1 MDNFNDPIIQQ
12 LAKAYIQLSELYHG
26 NVSDCMNQCKEVHPH
41 LSTEQC
47 KEQYCQDS
55 MTTQGSVNEGHKHEE
70 LVKLSNE
77 ELNDL
82 VDEYTKKVAETEGEE
97 KEHHEKE
104 LADIKDILASRK
116 DDKEEVKEEAE
127 DHLGAA
133 HSALE
138 DAGKH
143 YNSFDRG
150 YDSAAVP
157 HMKRAKEALAKAR
170 AAGHDTKEADARY
183 KDIHDR
189 IDAPHRKELEQV
201 KEGLI
206 KDTLQRIKNRLMSG
220 DSKFETNKELKDRK
234 KEEAM
239 IDAEEAKTNAKNKNP
254 HRDVP
259 REGLPDWM
267 QRRMDKWNTEEDAKP
282 IKEVYRLTPGRAK
295 VLDKADAD
303 AGDALHAS
311 VGSTDPKVKERAHT
325 ELGKSLR
332 AEILRQMTKPEG
344 KRSGAWAGTTDP
356 ELKNHLNWARKP
368 KSQLGE
374 SAKEIVQNINEMMKT
389 IKGKKNGKSK

>member
-116 DDKEEVKEEAE
+116 DDKEEVKE
-127 DHLGAA
+127 
-133 HSALE
+133 
-138 DAGKH
+138 
-143 YNSFDRG
+143 
-150 YDSAAVP
+150 
-157 HMKRAKEALAKAR
+157 
-170 AAGHDTKEADARY
+170 
-183 KDIHDR
+183 
-189 IDAPHRKELEQV
+189 
-201 KEGLI
+201 GLI
-206 KDTLQRIKNRLMSG
+206 KNTLQRIKNRLMSG
-220 DSKFETNKELKDRK
+220 ASKFETNKEKKDR
-234 KEEAM
+234 EEEEKM
-239 IDAEEAKTNAKNKNP
+239 IDAEEEKTK
-254 HRDVP
+254 
-259 REGLPDWM
+259 
-267 QRRMDKWNTEEDAKP
+267 EDAKP

-325 ELGKSLR
+325 ELGRSLR

-356 ELKNHLNWARKP
+356 ELKDELKSAR

-374 SAKEIVQNINEMMKT
+374 SAKEIVQNISEMMKT
-389 IKGKKNGKSK
+389 MKGKKNGKSK

>member
-55 MTTQGSVNEGHKHEE
+55 MTTHGNVNESHKHEE

-82 VDEYTKKVAETEGEE
+82 VDEYTKKVAKTEGEE

-104 LADIKDILASRK
+104 LADIKDILTSRK
-116 DDKEEVKEEAE
+116 DDKEEVKE
-127 DHLGAA
+127 
-133 HSALE
+133 
-138 DAGKH
+138 
-143 YNSFDRG
+143 
-150 YDSAAVP
+150 
-157 HMKRAKEALAKAR
+157 
-170 AAGHDTKEADARY
+170 
-183 KDIHDR
+183 
-189 IDAPHRKELEQV
+189 
-201 KEGLI
+201 
-206 KDTLQRIKNRLMSG
+206 
-220 DSKFETNKELKDRK
+220 
-234 KEEAM
+234 
-239 IDAEEAKTNAKNKNP
+239 
-254 HRDVP
+254 
-259 REGLPDWM
+259 
-267 QRRMDKWNTEEDAKP
+267 
-282 IKEVYRLTPGRAK
+282 VYRPTPEREK
-295 VLDKADAD
+295 VLNKADAD
-303 AGDALHAS
+303 AADALHAS

-374 SAKEIVQNINEMMKT
+374 SAKEIVQNISEWMKT
-389 IKGKKNGKSK
+389 MKGKKNGKSK

>member
-12 LAKAYIQLSELYHG
+12 VAKAYIQLSELYHG

-55 MTTQGSVNEGHKHEE
+55 MTTQGNVNESHKHEE
-70 LVKLSNE
+70 LIKLSNE

-133 HSALE
+133 HSALK
-138 DAGKH
+138 DADKH

-150 YDSAAVP
+150 YDREAVP
-157 HMKRAKEALAKAR
+157 HMKRAKAALAKAR
-170 AAGHDTKEADARY
+170 AAGHDTTKADARY

-189 IDAPHRKELEQV
+189 IDAPHRKEL
-201 KEGLI
+201 
-206 KDTLQRIKNRLMSG
+206 
-220 DSKFETNKELKDRK
+220 
-234 KEEAM
+234 
-239 IDAEEAKTNAKNKNP
+239 
-254 HRDVP
+254 
-259 REGLPDWM
+259 
-267 QRRMDKWNTEEDAKP
+267 
-282 IKEVYRLTPGRAK
+282 
-295 VLDKADAD
+295 
-303 AGDALHAS
+303 
-311 VGSTDPKVKERAHT
+311 
-325 ELGKSLR
+325 
-332 AEILRQMTKPEG
+332 
-344 KRSGAWAGTTDP
+344 
-356 ELKNHLNWARKP
+356 
-368 KSQLGE
+368 GE

-389 IKGKKNGKSK
+389 MKGKKNGKSK